1 MSKTTIVAKPGRQ
14 EIVLIRDFDAPR
26 DLVYKVLTD
35 PELRPQWWGPRE
47 LTTTIETMDTRE
59 GGSWRFIQ
67 RDPDGNEYAFHGM
80 YHVLDAPNQTVETF
94 EFEGL
99 PERHVVLDTTNLVE
113 HDGIT
118 TLTQTSVFQSVEDR
132 DGMVASGM
140 ETGARESMDRI
151 EELLTEQRVRS

>member
-1 MSKTTIVAKPGRQ
+1 MSKTTIVAKPGKQ
-14 EIVLIRDFDAPR
+14 EIVLTHDFEAPR

-35 PELRPQWWGPRE
+35 PKLRPQWWGPRE
-47 LTTTIETMDTRE
+47 LTTTVEKMDTRE
-59 GGSWRFIQ
+59 GGTWRILQ
-67 RDPDGNEYAFHGM
+67 RDPDGNEYAFHGV

-118 TLTQTSVFQSVEDR
+118 TLTQTSVFQSVDDR
-132 DGMVASGM
+132 DAMVASGM
-140 ETGARESMDRI
+140 EKGASEAMDQI
-151 EELLTEQRVRS
+151 EELLAALPVRS